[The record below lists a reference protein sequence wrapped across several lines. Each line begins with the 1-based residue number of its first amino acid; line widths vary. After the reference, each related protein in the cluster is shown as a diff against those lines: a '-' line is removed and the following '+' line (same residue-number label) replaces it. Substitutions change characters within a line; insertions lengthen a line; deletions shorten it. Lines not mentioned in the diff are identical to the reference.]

1 MGEQT
6 VGPGSLPVALPQ
18 REGSNMQLTKVG
30 RSFSAVLASVVLI
43 CLLAACGGGDDTTSG
58 SEPSPTATATAGC
71 GDASALEDSLQAL
84 KGVDVRKD
92 GVQALT
98 GAAADVANDL
108 DAAVASASSKLQ
120 PHVDQVKTAFT
131 ALQASLSGLTV
142 DNLRQKAPSIRAAMT
157 QVGAATDAL
166 ASAVTDSC

>member
-1 MGEQT
+1 
-6 VGPGSLPVALPQ
+6 
-18 REGSNMQLTKVG
+18 MQLTKVG
-30 RSFSAVLASVVLI
+30 RSFSAVLASVALI
-43 CLLAACGGGDDTTSG
+43 CLLAACGGEDDTTSG
-58 SEPSPTATATAGC
+58 SEPSPTATATTGC

-108 DAAVASASSKLQ
+108 DAAVASASSRLQ

-142 DNLRQKAPSIRAAMT
+142 DNLRQKAPAIRAAMT
-157 QVGAATDAL
+157 QVGSATDAL
-166 ASAVTDSC
+166 ASAVTDSCPSG

>member
-1 MGEQT
+1 
-6 VGPGSLPVALPQ
+6 
-18 REGSNMQLTKVG
+18 MQLTKVC
-30 RSFSAVLASVVLI
+30 RSFSGVLASVVLI

-58 SEPSPTATATAGC
+58 SEPSPTATASPGC

-92 GVQALT
+92 GVKALT

-108 DAAVASASSKLQ
+108 DAAVASASSELQ

-131 ALQASLSGLTV
+131 ALQSSLSGLTV
-142 DNLRQKAPSIRAAMT
+142 DNLRQKAPAVRAALT
-157 QVGAATDAL
+157 EVGAATDGL
-166 ASAVTDSC
+166 ASALTDSCPSG